1 MPPEHSTEPRS
12 GEGSPLD
19 TTILDANAVLRFL
32 LGDIA
37 EQAAVTKQTIA
48 RRNCLIPVEVTAEI
62 VYVLYGWYK
71 LPREKIAAKIR
82 ELISAK
88 PGLVE
93 KSDLVFCAAA
103 LFEANPRLDFVDCL
117 LAGYQRL
124 FACNIVTFD
133 KDLQKQLS
141 GQNQ

>member
-1 MPPEHSTEPRS
+1 M
-12 GEGSPLD
+12 
-19 TTILDANAVLRFL
+19 
-32 LGDIA
+32 GDIE

-48 RRNCLIPVEVTAEI
+48 RSDCLIPVEVTAEI

-82 ELISAK
+82 ELIAAK

-93 KSDLVFCAAA
+93 KSDVIFCAIT
-103 LFEANPRLDFVDCL
+103 LFEENPRLDFVDCL
-117 LAGYQRL
+117 LAAYKKL
-124 FACNIVTFD
+124 FACNILTFD

-141 GQNQ
+141 SQKQ